1 MLNYMSKF
9 IILVVEDDVIEAMDI
24 KRNLES
30 MGYRVPEIASSREEA
45 LRKLSEFRPDL
56 ILMDIILCTGM
67 EGIETIDVI
76 KNQYKIPLIY
86 LTPYSETETIE
97 MAKLTEPFAYLIKP
111 FDSNELKNSI
121 EIVVYKH
128 EMETK
133 LKEEQENFK
142 NLFENAPVGIF
153 HSTVNGKLSRVNKAL
168 SNMWGYDSP
177 EELIKEVNKTNIKK
191 KLYVDQHNHR
201 EFVDEVLT
209 DKNWHSFNNRY
220 YKKDGSIMTAELS
233 FRAVTD
239 KNSSIIYL
247 EGFVKDITDQIQ
259 AENALKEIQ
268 SRYKLISENTG
279 DVIWIMNVETNKF
292 AYVSP
297 SVYHLLGYK
306 SEEILNRP
314 INDVITQE
322 DYQFINNNMSNRIEG
337 FLSGN
342 DNFQVMT
349 HFVDQIDKDGNIVQT
364 EVVTTLI
371 INKEGQIK
379 EVLGVSRDISERRT
393 IEESLIES
401 EKKYRTLFES
411 NPDYTLLLDI
421 KGKII
426 DVNQSSINVIGLSKD
441 EFIGKQISDLDI
453 ILEEDLI
460 NIVKLPEMLDGQL
473 IKPFEVR
480 LIDKDG
486 KLRWINVQV
495 TKIEKNGETSFI
507 LIIAI
512 DITEGKQFEI
522 KLKNSIREKEV
533 LLQEIHHR
541 VKNNMQIISSL
552 LNIQTRYVDDPEAVN
567 VLKESQNRV
576 KSMAMIHEKLYN
588 SKSFNKIYFV
598 DYIESLVWDLF
609 YSYSIKKGTIKP
621 VLDIDDIKLNIET
634 SVPCGLIITE
644 LVSNCLKYAFPDG
657 RQGELKVSLK
667 NKDDY
672 YELNISDNG
681 IGFPENIDYKNTESL
696 GLQLINSL
704 TDQIDGEIE
713 LNRTNGTEFKI
724 RFQELLY
731 KDRI

>member
-1 MLNYMSKF
+1 MSKV

-24 KRNLES
+24 KRILES
-30 MGYRVPEIASSREEA
+30 MGYSVPETASSGEEA
-45 LRKLSEFRPDL
+45 LQKLTEFKPDV
-56 ILMDIILCTGM
+56 ILMDIILSGGM
-67 EGIETIDVI
+67 DGIETADVI
-76 KNQYKIPLIY
+76 KNQYKIPIIY
-86 LTPYSETETIE
+86 LTAYSETETIE
-97 MAKLTEPFAYLIKP
+97 RAKLTEPYAYLIKP
-111 FDSNELKNSI
+111 FNSNELKNSI
-121 EIVVYKH
+121 EIVIYKD

-133 LKEEQENFK
+133 LKAEQEHFK

-153 HSTVNGKLSRVNKAL
+153 HSTPDGKICRVNKVL

-177 EELIKEVNKTNIKK
+177 EELIKDVNKTNIMK
-191 KLYVDQHNHR
+191 KLYVDQQNHR

-209 DKNWHSFNNRY
+209 DKNWHSYNNRY

-233 FRAVTD
+233 FRAVRD
-239 KNSSIIYL
+239 GNSSIIYL
-247 EGFVKDITDQIQ
+247 EGFVKDVTDKIQ
-259 AENALKEIQ
+259 AENALKESE

-279 DVIWIMNVETNKF
+279 DVIWIMNIVTGKF
-292 AYVSP
+292 TYVSP
-297 SVYHLLGYK
+297 SVYQLLGYK

-314 INDVITQE
+314 IKDVITQE
-322 DYQFINNNMSNRIEG
+322 AYKFISNNMSIRIKG

-349 HFVDQIDKDGNIVQT
+349 HFIDQIDKEGKIVPT

-371 INKEGQIK
+371 LNKEGQIN
-379 EVLGVSRDISERRT
+379 EILGVSRDISERRL

-401 EKKYRTLFES
+401 EEKYRTLFES
-411 NPDYTLLLDI
+411 NPDYTLLLDTD
-421 KGKII
+421 GKIV
-426 DVNQSSINVIGLSKD
+426 DVNQASLNVIGLSKD

-453 ILEEDLI
+453 VLEEDLN
-460 NIVKLPEMLDGQL
+460 NIVNLPEMLDGHP

-486 KLRWINVQV
+486 KVRWINVQV
-495 TKIEKNGETSFI
+495 TTIEKNAKTSFI

-512 DITEGKQFEI
+512 DITESKQFEI
-522 KLKNSIREKEV
+522 KLTNSIREKEV

-552 LNIQTRYVDDPEAVN
+552 LNIQTRYVDDAESVN

-588 SKSFNKIYFV
+588 SRSFNKIYFV

-667 NKDDY
+667 IKDDY
-672 YELNISDNG
+672 YQLNISDNG
-681 IGFPENIDYKNTESL
+681 IGFPENIDFKNTESL
-696 GLQLINSL
+696 GLQLVNSL

-713 LNRTNGTEFKI
+713 LDNTNGTEFKI
-724 RFQELLY
+724 KFQELVY